1 MQLKI
6 DGFEEVL
13 RQFPSKD
20 RFKFFFLFVLLSFV
34 FWFSTKLSNT
44 YQIEQSFTIHW
55 DQIPKGIIVSQDSS
69 ELSLSITAS
78 GIEILWYRLFK
89 NKISLSL
96 NEIFFKSKE
105 AMLTIDNQ
113 RFNIKKQLF
122 NNTVLN
128 QISTPVLTI
137 PYSRLAVKKVKIFSE
152 QVLKLRVGYLIDKPV
167 IISPDSL
174 LVRGS
179 QDMLDTLSK
188 VNTVSFILED
198 VFESFQKDVALEKIP
213 ELQFDIQVVA
223 LKQEISRY
231 SEKEFTIPIEVLNI
245 PKSVRVKLFLPTVTL
260 KATMPLILLKRTNAF
275 DFSLVVDYDLIITN
289 ELTTLPLRLVKQPE
303 KVKKVIWEPKTVNYL
318 IRK

>member
-245 PKSVRVKLFLPTVTL
+245 PKSVRVKLFPPTVTL

>member
-198 VFESFQKDVALEKIP
+198 VFESFQKDVALQKIP

-245 PKSVRVKLFLPTVTL
+245 PKSVRVKLFPPTVTL